1 MFNKYILD
9 SDTFANLNKRK
20 VLRKK
25 LAQQMIL
32 DTTFLQVERF
42 ILRFIFFCIL
52 IYTVSH
58 YMAYGD
64 LFFLHPHVDPG

>member
-9 SDTFANLNKRK
+9 SDTFANLNKRRT
-20 VLRKK
+20 LRKK

-58 YMAYGD
+58 YITYGD
-64 LFFLHPHVDPG
+64 LFFLHHNVVHG